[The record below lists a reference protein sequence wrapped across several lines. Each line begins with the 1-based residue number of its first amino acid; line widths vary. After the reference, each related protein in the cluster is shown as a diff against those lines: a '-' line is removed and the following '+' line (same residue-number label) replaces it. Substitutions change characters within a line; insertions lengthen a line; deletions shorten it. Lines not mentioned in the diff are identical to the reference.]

1 MPALLFFL
9 FISFYGC
16 EKNYSKDPVNFFKS
30 LHRKIYKSIEIANKS
45 NLYDEL
51 SKIFTEKELEK
62 HFDKFSN
69 FQSYAY
75 KEGLKVSI
83 DDIEYI
89 KVKIKNNKIQARWIV
104 RGKLFH
110 RGHVHNRSLE
120 YQSTY
125 SLTKENGS
133 WKISNSEVKEHEDF
147 SLTQKEKEIATK

>member
-16 EKNYSKDPVNFFKS
+16 EKNYSKDPVNYFKS
-30 LHRKIYKSIEIANKS
+30 LHRKIYKSIEISNKS
-45 NLYDEL
+45 ILYDEL
-51 SKIFTEKELEK
+51 SKIFTKKELEK

-69 FQSYAY
+69 FQSYAH

-89 KVKIKNNKIQARWIV
+89 KVKIVNISIHARWIV

-120 YQSTY
+120 YQSRY
-125 SLTKENGS
+125 SLTKEDGS